1 MSAEIE
7 IRRATVADEPEL
19 TRIDRA
25 THTPQSTIAPPPGA
39 DHSVFDDRTRP
50 KATLVALIDGELA
63 GYVALMP
70 PTPHASHSHVLEI
83 CALAVDPDRQGYG
96 VGRALIEAAA
106 RDAAERGARRL
117 TLRVLS
123 SNAGA
128 RRLYESCGF
137 SLEGVLR
144 EEFLLDGDYVDD
156 LLMAR
161 RL

>member
-1 MSAEIE
+1 MSAEVE
-7 IRRATVADEPEL
+7 IRRATATDEPEL

-25 THTPQSTIAPPPGA
+25 THTPQSTIAPPPGR
-39 DHSVFDDRTRP
+39 DHSVFGDRTRIES
-50 KATLVALIDGELA
+50 TLVALVEGEPA
-63 GYVALMP
+63 GYVALRP
-70 PTPHASHSHVLEI
+70 PTPHPSSSHVLEI
-83 CALAVDPDRQGYG
+83 CGLAVDPEHQGGG

-106 RDAAERGARRL
+106 RDAAGRGARRL

-137 SLEGVLR
+137 GVEGVLH
-144 EEFLLDGDYVDD
+144 EEFLLAGEYVDD
-156 LLMAR
+156 VLMAR